1 MYIVSTLA
9 SAMARFT
16 ADTLETQ
23 YGDELKIP
31 PLSDAKTPHMLG
43 KVLLQRNP
51 PLIVSDGIV
60 FFFGI
65 THIIYCIREDLP
77 HRKVSIEFDA
87 WPGSRTP

>member
-23 YGDELKIP
+23 YGDELKLP
-31 PLSDAKTPHMLG
+31 PLSDAKTPRMLG
-43 KVLLQRNP
+43 KALQERNP

-60 FFFGI
+60 FFWDN
-65 THIIYCIREDLP
+65 THHSEYTGLTAP
-77 HRKVSIEFDA
+77 
-87 WPGSRTP
+87 